1 MTTPDSE
8 GANRKRVL
16 AHFERHLGETV
27 GGWSQ
32 DASGV
37 RLPFDVLRFVDVPHR
52 GCASY
57 VTVGLSEHK
66 LAGPRKD
73 VRLEL
78 IMGLRADAAPPVA
91 VMAGIGEE
99 ILARHQPLLRGDV
112 VKVGGTIEW
121 VYATVPVYYPDGLA
135 QFDDVAVC
143 WLVPVFE
150 SEAQFVKRHGWDPF
164 EDRLAEADP
173 DLTDLGRSP
182 VV

>member
-1 MTTPDSE
+1 MTTPDS
-8 GANRKRVL
+8 GAANRKVAL

-32 DASGV
+32 DAAGV
-37 RLPFDVLRFVDVPHR
+37 RLPFDVLRFTDVPHA
-52 GCASY
+52 GCTSY
-57 VTVGLSEHK
+57 VTVGLSEHR
-66 LAGPRKD
+66 LTGPKKD

-78 IMGLRADAAPPVA
+78 ILALRADVAPPVG
-91 VMAGIGEE
+91 VLVGIGEE
-99 ILARHQPLLRGDV
+99 ILARHEPVLRGDV
-112 VKVGGTIEW
+112 VKVGGAIEW
-121 VYATVPVYYPDGLA
+121 LYATVPVYYPDGLA

-143 WLVPVFE
+143 WLVPVFDR
-150 SEAQFVKRHGWDPF
+150 EAQYVKRHGWDAF